1 MPPRPPLAPAAAV
14 LTRSWAAFTATTT
27 RRAASTAASSAA
39 DDTSPSAAAPALVY
53 EGPLSLTVTR
63 LKRLSLASC
72 ALTTAA
78 APALATLDAVG
89 GAGHPAVQAG
99 MAAAVATFGAFTTG
113 ERRREVG

>member
-14 LTRSWAAFTATTT
+14 LTRSWAATATTT
-27 RRAASTAASSAA
+27 RRAASTAASGAA
-39 DDTSPSAAAPALVY
+39 ANDDASPSAAPPALVY

-99 MAAAVATFGAFTTG
+99 LAAAVATVGAFTTG
-113 ERRREVG
+113 EGGGKR